1 MRLALTGGIGSGKTT
16 VARLLAE
23 HGAVV
28 VDADAI
34 AREVVEPG
42 QPALEDIVRAFG
54 SGVLGADGRLDR
66 PALAAIVFSDED
78 ARKRLN
84 AITHPRIAARSAELL
99 GAAPDDAVVVYDMP
113 LLVEQGP
120 AALTGW
126 DAVVVVDAPD
136 EIRLARLVDRGMEPD
151 DARARIAAQAARDE
165 RLAIADHVV
174 DNSGDLD
181 SLRGQIDA
189 LWQVIVTPGT

>member
-136 EIRLARLVDRGMEPD
+136 EIRLARLVDRGMDPD